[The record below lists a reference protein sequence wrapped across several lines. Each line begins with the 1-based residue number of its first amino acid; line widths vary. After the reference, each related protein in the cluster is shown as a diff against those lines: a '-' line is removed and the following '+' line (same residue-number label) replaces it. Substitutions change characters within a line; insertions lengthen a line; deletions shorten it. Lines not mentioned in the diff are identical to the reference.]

1 MSESWQI
8 YFRMHSIKRYD
19 PFVICLKKC
28 IGTICGMADLEIKI
42 IKLEKKCIRYAGG
55 KKDMC
60 RECYVN
66 ESRITPLLG
75 ARECLEN
82 HTQYICGTCGRCICI
97 QRDEKRGL
105 QRWNFPFKSLEI
117 ARLYLRTADYTVKRP
132 CGIYEMKNSKGR
144 VSYKIFACSEDFQDY
159 LRKNRDKKAT
169 QAEPLFTAGRFVEYP
184 DTEVRRLTSD
194 EVENYLSER
203 RQPD

>member
-1 MSESWQI
+1 MLCKWEQN
-8 YFRMHSIKRYD
+8 
-19 PFVICLKKC
+19 
-28 IGTICGMADLEIKI
+28 
-42 IKLEKKCIRYAGG
+42 YAAFGSAGVSG
-55 KKDMC
+55 KPYTVYLRNM
-60 RECYVN
+60 R
-66 ESRITPLLG
+66 P
-75 ARECLEN
+75 
-82 HTQYICGTCGRCICI
+82 
-97 QRDEKRGL
+97 
-105 QRWNFPFKSLEI
+105 
-117 ARLYLRTADYTVKRP
+117 LYLYTTWREAGTAEMEFSLQVAGDSEIVFKNRWLYSKAAVR
-132 CGIYEMKNSKGR
+132 IYEMKNSKGR

>member
-1 MSESWQI
+1 
-8 YFRMHSIKRYD
+8 
-19 PFVICLKKC
+19 
-28 IGTICGMADLEIKI
+28 MADLEIKI
-42 IKLEKKCIRYAGG
+42 IKLEKKCIRYTGG

-105 QRWNFPFKSLEI
+105 QR
-117 ARLYLRTADYTVKRP
+117 
-132 CGIYEMKNSKGR
+132 
-144 VSYKIFACSEDFQDY
+144 
-159 LRKNRDKKAT
+159 
-169 QAEPLFTAGRFVEYP
+169 
-184 DTEVRRLTSD
+184 
-194 EVENYLSER
+194 
-203 RQPD
+203 

>member
-1 MSESWQI
+1 
-8 YFRMHSIKRYD
+8 
-19 PFVICLKKC
+19 
-28 IGTICGMADLEIKI
+28 
-42 IKLEKKCIRYAGG
+42 
-55 KKDMC
+55 MC

-132 CGIYEMKNSKGR
+132 CGIYVMKNSKGR

-169 QAEPLFTAGRFVEYP
+169 QAEPLITAGRFVEYP